1 MIRTGKF
8 LFLFIIYFTNT
19 SFFGSS
25 YSKSAYYI
33 VIDKSDYELQVFDA
47 EGWLIS
53 YPVVF
58 GNDDQGDKMRQGDRK
73 TPEGTFT
80 IISKK
85 IHNKWCRYLGLDY
98 PNRESFD
105 TYLKRMQTGI
115 LPTTAKIG
123 GDIGIHGTWP
133 REEYAVDRYQN
144 WTLGCISLK
153 NEHVTQLYNLVPVGT
168 RITIRR

>member
-1 MIRTGKF
+1 M
-8 LFLFIIYFTNT
+8 
-19 SFFGSS
+19 
-25 YSKSAYYI
+25 
-33 VIDKSDYELQVFDA
+33 
-47 EGWLIS
+47 
-53 YPVVF
+53 
-58 GNDDQGDKMRQGDRK
+58 
-73 TPEGTFT
+73 
-80 IISKK
+80 
-85 IHNKWCRYLGLDY
+85 GLDY

-105 TYLKRMQTGI
+105 TYIRRMQTGI

-168 RITIRR
+168 RITIKK